1 MPLFCMDFL
10 HTELHNL
17 LHMLHSHLTVL
28 LRIKGIRIGRQE
40 FLHALEQ
47 FYKENVNR
55 LKEQMKKQEKERLD
69 RLRQQ
74 IREEQKAY
82 YEHVFLSV
90 VMFLFLL

>member
-1 MPLFCMDFL
+1 MKVHP
-10 HTELHNL
+10 
-17 LHMLHSHLTVL
+17 
-28 LRIKGIRIGRQE
+28 
-40 FLHALEQ
+40 LEQ

-82 YEHVFLSV
+82 
-90 VMFLFLL
+90 

>member
-1 MPLFCMDFL
+1 MKVHP
-10 HTELHNL
+10 
-17 LHMLHSHLTVL
+17 
-28 LRIKGIRIGRQE
+28 
-40 FLHALEQ
+40 LEQ

-82 YEHVFLSV
+82 YEQKLREERRPESGNCVWSR
-90 VMFLFLL
+90 MN